1 MRSMKSDKFI
11 LILAERN
18 DLHHVPILHNLRGVA
33 GLLVSLTAIS
43 GLWRWAGCLP
53 SFLSLVLRHAW
64 FAAQTLLIM
73 FSNYQSYYV
82 GLWDTSFWDKPT
94 WRLFRGGMCTRMV
107 RSFCCWMVTV
117 RPSTSPWFSASAF
130 SSELYAST
138 SSFSL
143 AWSQNSKDT
152 PWAFQLLEEKSF
164 RNAFLVIWSNHIH
177 MLFAPYGVSTTWNLL
192 LLFFA
197 IFLVIFWPGSS
208 KPQYMISGH
217 CQAGSMARHLNLH
230 IAWGWPCAS
239 SICTSRREL
248 WLILNVK
255 RQTKGTVARVN
266 RESIN
271 HLFTDGQWSMFGAKC
286 LGDPQMVLWSAWPA
300 RSGYILKRQ
309 EKNKHLDLHKP
320 DLNKLILSMVVP
332 G

>member
-1 MRSMKSDKFI
+1 
-11 LILAERN
+11 
-18 DLHHVPILHNLRGVA
+18 
-33 GLLVSLTAIS
+33 
-43 GLWRWAGCLP
+43 
-53 SFLSLVLRHAW
+53 
-64 FAAQTLLIM
+64 M

-94 WRLFRGGMCTRMV
+94 WRLFTGGMCTRMV

-197 IFLVIFWPGSS
+197 IFLVTRSSWAPTYRQVEEAQKTPEGPEGREVPMASGS
-208 KPQYMISGH
+208 
-217 CQAGSMARHLNLH
+217 
-230 IAWGWPCAS
+230 
-239 SICTSRREL
+239 
-248 WLILNVK
+248 
-255 RQTKGTVARVN
+255 RQMYTAMETVQRVAPAHG
-266 RESIN
+266 ESN
-271 HLFTDGQWSMFGAKC
+271 QPRFSAEQKW
-286 LGDPQMVLWSAWPA
+286 DPQDFGGSLPEQGQKLPGQYSIPVLTLGGRRRTA
-300 RSGYILKRQ
+300 
-309 EKNKHLDLHKP
+309 
-320 DLNKLILSMVVP
+320 
-332 G
+332 